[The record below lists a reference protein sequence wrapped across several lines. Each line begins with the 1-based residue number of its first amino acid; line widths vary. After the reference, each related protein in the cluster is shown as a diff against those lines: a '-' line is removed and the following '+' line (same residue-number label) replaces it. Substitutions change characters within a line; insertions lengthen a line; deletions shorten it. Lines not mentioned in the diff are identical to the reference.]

1 MNKLRGAVIGA
12 GRMGRHHIRIM
23 SQHDLVELVGVV
35 DPNVEAA
42 SLVAKPWG
50 APVFQSIDELPEID
64 VAIIVTP
71 TAFHEEIGLA
81 LLDKGVHLLIEKPLA
96 QSPEAARRL
105 VDKANEKGL
114 VLAVGHV
121 ERFNAAVSTLKKLCN
136 KPKMILIDRLS
147 PYTPRIQDS
156 VVYDLTIHDIDLA
169 CWLADSEPVDVQAV
183 GTKVFSDTCDAAST
197 VIKFAN
203 GAIAALQTSRVTQ
216 DKVRRISVSE
226 EERFIVANTLQQ
238 NIEIRRQAD
247 VSYEGEGDSLTFKQA
262 SVVETPMIDR
272 GGEPLKVEQDD
283 FYNAVLSGGKPM
295 VSGEEG
301 LRAVELVELIEK
313 RIAEAE

>member
-1 MNKLRGAVIGA
+1 MSKLRGAVIGA

-23 SQHDLVELVGVV
+23 SQHEDVELMGVV
-35 DPNVEAA
+35 DPMVDAA
-42 SLVAKPWG
+42 REVAAPWG
-50 APVFQSIDELPEID
+50 APVFASIDELPEID
-64 VAIIVTP
+64 VAVVVTP
-71 TAFHEEIGLA
+71 TQFHEEIGLA
-81 LLDKGVHLLIEKPLA
+81 LMEKGVHLLIEKPLA
-96 QSPEAARRL
+96 HSPEAAKRL
-105 VDKANEKGL
+105 VEKAAEKHL

-121 ERFNAAVSTLKKLCN
+121 ERFNPAVATLKKLCRE
-136 KPKMILIDRLS
+136 PKMILIDRLS

-169 CWLADSEPVDVQAV
+169 CWLADSDPVELQAV

-197 VIKFAN
+197 IVKFAN
-203 GAIAALQTSRVTQ
+203 GAVASIQTSRVTQ

-226 EERFIVANTLQQ
+226 TERFLVANTLQQ

-262 SVVETPMIDR
+262 SIVETPMIDR

-283 FYNAVLSGGKPM
+283 FYAAVLNGSKPM

-313 RIAEAE
+313 RIEENS